1 MKGGVTM
8 KKRFLAVLSAF
19 VLVIALLPLGSAMAA
34 AVRYPDLRGAV
45 TDDANALSKE
55 AAADIASFQSS
66 AQASTGV
73 KVYVAVVHFLDG
85 LDAQTYANT
94 LFSRWGLSDNDFLLL
109 GAAGEDAFA
118 SAAGAA
124 VKTKLTDSNT
134 QGLLFT
140 SGFSE
145 AFKAQ
150 QYDMAFGR
158 YFVAFTD
165 MLNKQYAA
173 SLSLGKLFADYQP
186 ETKSAPKAAAS
197 RLPVA
202 ATISDTWK
210 LINQNID
217 ETVREYDEY
226 HKRRER
232 EKTGMSSGGW
242 IVLILL
248 FLLIFRRRKYTGRT
262 YQRRRYACR
271 KNGCSPIGWIFGA
284 FGLGMM
290 FGKKRK

>member
-1 MKGGVTM
+1 MKGGVIMT
-8 KKRFLAVLSAF
+8 KRFVAVLSAF
-19 VLVIALLPLGSAMAA
+19 VLAIALLPLGSAMAA

-55 AAADIASFQSS
+55 VAADIASFQSS
-66 AQASTGV
+66 AQAKTGV

-85 LDAQTYANT
+85 VDAQTYANT

-118 SAAGAA
+118 SAAGTA

-150 QYDMAFGR
+150 EYDAAFSR
-158 YFVAFTD
+158 YFVAFAD
-165 MLNKQYAA
+165 MLNKQYNA

-186 ETKSAPKAAAS
+186 QTKTAPRAAS
-197 RLPVA
+197 RPQVA

-210 LINQNID
+210 LINENID

-226 HKRRER
+226 HKRRAR
-232 EKTGMSSGGW
+232 EKTGISSGSW

-248 FLLIFRRRKYTGRT
+248 FLLIFRRRKYRGRA
-262 YQRRRYACR
+262 YQRRKYAS
-271 KNGCSPIGWIFGA
+271 KNGCSPIGWIFGI
-284 FGLGMM
+284 FGLGML